1 MLSAQQK
8 KKDNIAEYIL
18 YMWQVENL
26 IRANNCDIEL
36 IRKNVLPSYS
46 QQDEDTIKAIDEWWD
61 NLTEMLKLENK
72 EKDGHL
78 QIIVNT
84 LKDLNSLHLK
94 LLETPKFLPY
104 KLRFQAL
111 MPFLKE
117 LEAKTKPEPENDIEL
132 MLSAIYNA
140 FLLRLKSEKISGA
153 TEQALREFASFL
165 ALLSAKYKEDQN
177 GTLDFDH
184 L

>member
-1 MLSAQQK
+1 
-8 KKDNIAEYIL
+8 
-18 YMWQVENL
+18 
-26 IRANNCDIEL
+26 
-36 IRKNVLPSYS
+36 
-46 QQDEDTIKAIDEWWD
+46 
-61 NLTEMLKLENK
+61 MLKLENK
-72 EKDGHL
+72 EKEGHL
-78 QIIVNT
+78 QIIINT

-177 GTLDFDH
+177 GTLDFEE